1 MRLDDDTRAARTG
14 LRAAALL
21 FAPLAALCV
30 AADVAA
36 QPEPP
41 APPAPPA
48 EPAPPPRDEA
58 EADSTLEQ
66 ARRELAEAR
75 RHLEEAAREV
85 ARRSREV
92 ARLSE
97 RSFGP
102 AVREFRR
109 QWIGTGQR
117 ALLGLVIM
125 DAEDG
130 AVVSAVTPGG
140 PADQAGIR
148 SGDVIVAIDGAPVIV
163 EGETPSRVVIR
174 RLSEIDPG
182 DDVELRVRS
191 NGETRVVR
199 VETRDRGDWIIASDG
214 PYFRLDRWIGL
225 LRSPDPWASM
235 ELVPLTPSLG
245 RYFGTDQ
252 GLLVVRAPDMQP
264 AVLRDGDVI
273 LEIGGRVPR
282 SPEHAMSIL
291 STYEPG
297 EKLLLTIMRDRQRQ
311 TLEINVPRT
320 ERDRDR
326 DDRDPRNGN
335 ENEAL

>member
-1 MRLDDDTRAARTG
+1 LPSHSPTLPYAT
-14 LRAAALL
+14 L
-21 FAPLAALCV
+21 F
-30 AADVAA
+30 
-36 QPEPP
+36 
-41 APPAPPA
+41 
-48 EPAPPPRDEA
+48 R
-58 EADSTLEQ
+58 S
-66 ARRELAEAR
+66 
-75 RHLEEAAREV
+75 REV

-130 AVVSAVTPGG
+130 ALVSAVTPGG

-191 NGETRVVR
+191 DGETRVVR

-214 PYFRLDRWIGL
+214 PLIRLDRWTGL

-235 ELVPLTPSLG
+235 ELVSLTPDLG

-252 GLLVVRAPDMQP
+252 GLLVVRAPDMEP
-264 AVLRDGDVI
+264 AALRDGDVI

-282 SPEHAMSIL
+282 SAEHALSIL
-291 STYEPG
+291 ATYEPG
-297 EKLLLTIMRDRQRQ
+297 EKLLLTVMRDRQRQ
-311 TLEINVPRT
+311 TREIDVPRA
-320 ERDRDR
+320 ERNRNR
-326 DDRDPRNGN
+326 DRDPRNGN
-335 ENEAL
+335 ESL